1 MSAESDPIRMVRLLL
16 DSEVINYL
24 ESGERL
30 NLNTYLQKIQSSDS
44 LDEKEIETM
53 QKIFKK
59 YRKYLA

>member
-1 MSAESDPIRMVRLLL
+1 MSAESDPIRTIQMLL
-16 DSEVINYL
+16 DSDVINYL

-30 NLNTYLQKIQSSDS
+30 NLNTYLQKVQSNDS

-53 QKIFKK
+53 QKIFRK